1 MGFHAPCRERN
12 MLRPRKMIRCV
23 LPLVLALGLATA
35 GGCAAPYL
43 FHVAQGQAAIL
54 MASRPI
60 EEVIN
65 APSVEPDVRAKLK
78 LVQAVKRFG
87 EEAIGLKADSSFTT
101 FTPVDGPAALYI
113 VTAAPKLE
121 LKAHTWTFPLVGSF
135 PYKGF
140 FDKALAEAEQEHLA
154 RAGLDTNLRAVAAY
168 STLGWFTDPVLEP
181 LLASG
186 EVTIASVILH
196 EKTHATVFVPNY
208 VAFNEGLATF
218 VGRRGAVAF
227 FAATEGRGSPH
238 HTEAVR
244 RVEDERRFGGFLLEV
259 TAELEQLYGSD
270 LPRAEKLT
278 RREAIFE
285 RSRLRILEERDR
297 YHYPD
302 LVEFYSKARINNAFL
317 VTLQLYSVDVET
329 YEKVHERHGRDLAKT
344 VAFFKAAGRVAG
356 DPEVYVRRWLEAGG
370 PRVRPRR
377 TAGPTR

>member
-1 MGFHAPCRERN
+1 MGFHTPCRERN
-12 MLRPRKMIRCV
+12 MLRPHKMTRCV
-23 LPLVLALGLATA
+23 LLLVLGLGLATA

-43 FHVAQGQAAIL
+43 FHVAQGQAGIL

-65 APSVEPDVRAKLK
+65 APGANPSVRAKLE
-78 LVQAVKRFG
+78 LVRRVKRFG
-87 EEAIGLKADSSFTT
+87 EEAIGLRADSSFTT
-101 FTPVDGPAALYI
+101 FTPVDGPAALYV

-121 LKAHTWTFPLVGSF
+121 LKPHTWTFPMVGSF

-140 FDKALAEAEQEHLA
+140 FDRSMAETEQEHLA
-154 RAGLDTNLRAVAAY
+154 RAGFDTNLRAAVAY

-196 EKTHATVFVPNY
+196 EKTHATVFVPSH

-218 VGRRGAVAF
+218 VGRRGAVEF
-227 FAATEGRGSPH
+227 FAAQDGEGSPR

-244 RVEDERRFGGFLLEV
+244 RVEDERRFGRFLREV
-259 TAELEQLYGSD
+259 TAELERLYGSD
-270 LPRAEKLT
+270 LPSAEKLK
-278 RREAIFE
+278 RREEIFE
-285 RSRLRILEERDR
+285 KSRRAMLEERSR

-302 LVEFYSKARINNAFL
+302 LVEFYAKARINNAFL
-317 VTLQLYSVDVET
+317 VSLQLYTVDVET
-329 YEKVHERHGRDLAKT
+329 YVRVYERHGRDLAKT
-344 VAFFKAAGRVAG
+344 VAFFKTIGRVAG
-356 DPEVYVRRWLEAGG
+356 DPEVYVREWLAASGA
-370 PRVRPRR
+370 RVRLRR